1 MKNPSPERITQASVI
16 KSEEGAGAYEPLC
29 SEGAAASFNFGGG
42 AERLKCV
49 TLSVLSLSVS
59 ERECTKVSECMNVG
73 GSQFQSLSWRLV
85 VFKARPRV
93 GQDESVP
100 PVPHQ

>member
-1 MKNPSPERITQASVI
+1 MKNPSPERITQTSAI

-29 SEGAAASFNFGGG
+29 SEGAAASFNFGGGG

-59 ERECTKVSECMNVG
+59 ERECTKVSECMNAG
-73 GSQFQSLSWRLV
+73 GSQFQGPSWRLV
-85 VFKARPRV
+85 MFKARPRV

-100 PVPHQ
+100 PPHQ